1 MRRKRV
7 IRPVPTRYLLAEL
20 TPEKMLGG
28 TNHAGNLIYVVDA
41 ADSPA
46 VLTEIGRLREISFRD
61 AGGGTGESLDLDE
74 GDLAHDGYRQM
85 IVWNPYE
92 RQIVGGYR
100 FIISDGCWPKHLS
113 TEHYFRFSEPFRQR
127 YLPHTIELG
136 RSFIQPRYQS
146 GRGGVFSLDNLWDGM
161 GAVVS
166 RTPHAHYLF
175 GKVTLY
181 PSYEKEASIMNE
193 KVYVTSMVGGLVK
206 CMRKTWP
213 RKGTKLPIEK
223 DLLRE
228 AIYEPGVEFM
238 FKNGILYID
247 DMDFKIE
254 LGLEEEGTKTPTNI
268 IALDEKYMNRIMRLM
283 PIAEMRNAVV
293 KLADNQKRE
302 LIDYASEQNDVSMD
316 RLGILKELTGI
327 DVLKVIELKK
337 QKEE

>member
-1 MRRKRV
+1 
-7 IRPVPTRYLLAEL
+7 
-20 TPEKMLGG
+20 
-28 TNHAGNLIYVVDA
+28 
-41 ADSPA
+41 
-46 VLTEIGRLREISFRD
+46 
-61 AGGGTGESLDLDE
+61 
-74 GDLAHDGYRQM
+74 
-85 IVWNPYE
+85 
-92 RQIVGGYR
+92 
-100 FIISDGCWPKHLS
+100 
-113 TEHYFRFSEPFRQR
+113 
-127 YLPHTIELG
+127 
-136 RSFIQPRYQS
+136 
-146 GRGGVFSLDNLWDGM
+146 
-161 GAVVS
+161 
-166 RTPHAHYLF
+166 
-175 GKVTLY
+175 
-181 PSYEKEASIMNE
+181 MND

-254 LGLEEEGTKTPTNI
+254 LGLEEEGTKAPTNI

-283 PIAEMRNAVV
+283 PLAEMRTAIV

-316 RLGILKELTGI
+316 RLNILKELTGI
-327 DVLKVIELKK
+327 DVLKVIELKR